1 MEHGIIFRGMTSDGS
16 ARITVID
23 SRAIVNEMINYHHTS
38 HTATAALG
46 RLLTAT
52 SLIGCMMGEKEN
64 TVTVGIHGTGPL
76 GKLLAVSDYYG
87 NVRGYVQN
95 PAADVPRKP
104 NGKLDVGGAVGDGT
118 LYVIRDD
125 GKSPT
130 PHIGTVGLVS
140 GEIAEDI
147 AAYYAESEQIPTL
160 CALGVLVAPDGSCL
174 AAGGVMIQ
182 LLPFADGA
190 VVDLLERNASALTS
204 VTDLFKNG
212 LSCFDIANI
221 AMKDIPF
228 DPFDEITVDY
238 LCNCSQK
245 RMRDAL
251 LKIGEKEILEMLDE
265 EEAEGKPRALTVSC
279 QFCNKS
285 YVFEEHDLINTEKG
299 ENQ

>member
-1 MEHGIIFRGMTSDGS
+1 MEHGTILRGMTRDGS

-23 SRAIVNEMINYHHTS
+23 SKAIVAQMIKYHQPS

-64 TVTVGIHGTGPL
+64 TVTVGIHGDGPL

-95 PAADVPRKP
+95 PKADVPRKP
-104 NGKLDVGGAVGDGT
+104 NGKLDVGTAVGNGT

-125 GKSPT
+125 GVSPS
-130 PHIGTVGLVS
+130 PHIGTVGLTS

-147 AAYYAESEQIPTL
+147 AAYYVESEQIPTL
-160 CALGVLVAPDGSCL
+160 CALGVLVAPDGGCL
-174 AAGGVMIQ
+174 AAGGVMVQ
-182 LLPFADGA
+182 LLPFADAG
-190 VVDLLERNASALTS
+190 VVDLLERNAASLSS
-204 VTDLFKNG
+204 VTDLLKSG
-212 LSCFDIANI
+212 KSCLEIAEL
-221 AMKDIPF
+221 AMRDIPF

-238 LCNCSQK
+238 LCNCSK
-245 RMRDAL
+245 IRMRGAL
-251 LKIGEKEILEMLDE
+251 RKIGEKELLSMLDE

-285 YVFEEHDLINTEKG
+285 YVFGEHELIKVKKG
-299 ENQ
+299 DNK

>member
-1 MEHGIIFRGMTSDGS
+1 MEHGTILRGMTGDGS

-23 SRAIVNEMINYHHTS
+23 SRAIVNEMIKNHQTS

-64 TVTVGIHGTGPL
+64 TVTVGVHGSGPL

-104 NGKLDVGGAVGDGT
+104 NGKLDVGAAVGAGT

-125 GKSPT
+125 GKSPQ

-174 AAGGVMIQ
+174 AAGGVMVQ
-182 LLPFADGA
+182 LLPFADA
-190 VVDLLERNASALTS
+190 SVVDLLERNASSLTS

-212 LSCFDIANI
+212 LSCLDIANI

-238 LCNCSQK
+238 LCNCSK
-245 RMRDAL
+245 IRMREAL
-251 LKIGEKEILEMLDE
+251 RKVGEKELRKMLDE

-285 YVFEEHDLINTEKG
+285 YVFGEKDLIKSKKG
-299 ENQ
+299 EDK